1 MDEVPSNQDNPGL
14 RPFPGG
20 ITGAMFAEQWDH
32 PAGSFARRPG
42 SSEIGFYDMAMVGS
56 NRHGASL
63 LDDHS
68 LASAFDNMS
77 LSFTDRATADGNLR
91 NGSPPLHPAF
101 AQDDLMPSFPMINNP
116 ELMKAMFGGQNPP
129 VNTGMHSPGNAYV
142 NRINLPPPF
151 PFEQQLVID
160 RWPQE
165 YAPHQQMETKFRGQD
180 IDAEKHFLMQS
191 QHPYLY
197 QQLPHVSDVQ
207 WINDNQYGFLNSSTK
222 SAASPHPGHGNPD
235 IYSNGALFPN
245 ESSRLSST
253 RVSNLFRHSYKGLS
267 WNKLKSSPEK
277 ILMKYEGVNSIRN
290 IKPGFALD
298 DYAETNKKIDYYGH
312 GHHLNVQN
320 DSLYFDLQS
329 SQCSS
334 FLGSE
339 LAMKSAQ
346 LNINSVDEVVRELH
360 LWAKDQNGCHFLQR
374 IFIEGSEDDA
384 QKVFDGV
391 IEHIDELMVDPFG
404 NYLVQKIFEQCND
417 DQRMHIL
424 YEMTKTPGQLSKVAC
439 NMHGTRVVQ
448 KVIETISV
456 SDEVSMVVSALSPNA
471 ITLMMDV
478 NGSHVVHRCLQKA
491 APEYKA
497 FVLNTTAQY
506 CIELAKDQQGCCI
519 IQKCIMHGKEEQK
532 DRLLHSIT
540 SRALDLAEHQ
550 YGNYVIQYIFELK
563 ITWATTEILDR
574 LEGHYGYLSMQ
585 KCSSN
590 VVEKC
595 LRKTQGAQRA
605 KIINELIS
613 DPKLFYILV
622 DQYGNYVMQTAFRE
636 CEDATV
642 EAAMVK
648 AIKPHVPALR
658 NNMFGKRV
666 LSKTCLKN
674 RKL

>member
-14 RPFPGG
+14 RPFPRD
-20 ITGAMFAEQWDH
+20 ITGAMFADH
-32 PAGSFARRPG
+32 GDQPAGSFERRPG
-42 SSEIGFYDMAMVGS
+42 SSQIAFYDMAMVGS
-56 NRHGASL
+56 NRHGANL
-63 LDDHS
+63 FDDHS

-77 LSFTDRATADGNLR
+77 LSFTDSARSDDNLR

-101 AQDDLMPSFPMINNP
+101 SQGDLMPSSLMINNS
-116 ELMKAMFGGQNPP
+116 ELVKAMFGGQNPP
-129 VNTGMHSPGNAYV
+129 VNTGMHGPDNAYV

-151 PFEQQLVID
+151 PFQQQLVID

-165 YAPHQQMETKFRGQD
+165 YAPHQQMETTFRGQD
-180 IDAEKHFLMQS
+180 IDVEKHFLMQS

-207 WINDNQYGFLNSSTK
+207 WINNSQYGFLNSATK
-222 SAASPHPGHGNPD
+222 SAASPHLGHGTPD
-235 IYSNGALFPN
+235 INSNGAMLPN

-253 RVSNLFRHSYKGLS
+253 CVNNLFRRSHKGLLR
-267 WNKLKSSPEK
+267 NKLKSSPEK

-298 DYAETNKKIDYYGH
+298 DYAETKKKIDYYGH
-312 GHHLNVQN
+312 GHHLNV
-320 DSLYFDLQS
+320 DSQS

-346 LNINSVDEVVRELH
+346 LNHNSVDEVVRELH
-360 LWAKDQNGCHFLQR
+360 LFAKDQNGCRFLQR

-424 YEMTKTPGQLSKVAC
+424 YEITKTPGQLSKVAC

-448 KVIETISV
+448 KVIETIST
-456 SDEVSMVVSALSPNA
+456 SDEVSMVVSALSSNV
-471 ITLMMDV
+471 ITLMKDA
-478 NGSHVVHRCLQKA
+478 NGSHVVHRCLQKV

-497 FVLNTTAQY
+497 FLLNVATKY

-550 YGNYVIQYIFELK
+550 YGTYSISRLLGQRMRYWTGLR
-563 ITWATTEILDR
+563 ATTDIYR
-574 LEGHYGYLSMQ
+574 CKSAAATW
-585 KCSSN
+585 
-590 VVEKC
+590 
-595 LRKTQGAQRA
+595 LRSA
-605 KIINELIS
+605 
-613 DPKLFYILV
+613 
-622 DQYGNYVMQTAFRE
+622 
-636 CEDATV
+636 
-642 EAAMVK
+642 
-648 AIKPHVPALR
+648 
-658 NNMFGKRV
+658 
-666 LSKTCLKN
+666 
-674 RKL
+674 